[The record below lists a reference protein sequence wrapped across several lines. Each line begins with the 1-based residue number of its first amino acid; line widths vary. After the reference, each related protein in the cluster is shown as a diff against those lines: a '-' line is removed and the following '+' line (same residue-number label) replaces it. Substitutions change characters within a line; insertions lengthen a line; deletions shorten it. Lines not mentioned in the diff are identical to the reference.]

1 MNMMRDAYYAG
12 SWYPKDPK
20 ALRNL
25 VAEALLQ
32 TKEQK
37 HYQKGPYRF
46 AVLPHAGLF
55 YASTGIAPFF
65 TDGLQGV
72 ERILV
77 ISPSHYTNLPDNLL
91 VSAPLAGCRTPL
103 GDIPS
108 FSLKNAEDSW
118 FSAIQSEHALE
129 MVLPF
134 IAEQNTPVQVALA
147 MISHFSDA
155 EAIEKVAISILKEL
169 GRDALEQGRT
179 AIIASSDFTHYG
191 PRFGYTPYG
200 NRAVGMVKE
209 DDLSLAH
216 LLSEGRVEEAYAF
229 CAAKHSTVCG
239 YAAALLV
246 SFLAKKLKTKGWV
259 ADYYTSLDVAASQDA
274 NFVAYSTI
282 LWR

>member
-12 SWYPKDPK
+12 SWYPKDPET
-20 ALRNL
+20 LRKL
-25 VAEALLQ
+25 IAEAMLQ
-32 TKEQK
+32 TKKQK
-37 HYQKGPYRF
+37 RYQRGPYRF

-65 TDGLQGV
+65 ADGLEGV
-72 ERILV
+72 ERILI
-77 ISPSHYTNLPDNLL
+77 ISPSHYTNLPSNLL
-91 VSAPLAGCRTPL
+91 VSAPLSGCRTPL
-103 GDIPS
+103 GDLPS
-108 FSLKNAEDSW
+108 FSLQNAEPTW

-134 IAEQNTPVQVALA
+134 IADQNAPVQVALA
-147 MISHFSDA
+147 MINHFSDA
-155 EAIEKVAISILKEL
+155 EAIGKVATSLLDEL
-169 GRDALEQGRT
+169 GTDALETGRT
-179 AIIASSDFTHYG
+179 VIIASSDFTHYG

-200 NRAVGMVKE
+200 NRAVGMVRE

-216 LLSEGRVEEAYAF
+216 LLSEGRVEEAFAF

-246 SFLAKKLKTKGWV
+246 SFLAKNLKTKGWV

>member
-1 MNMMRDAYYAG
+1 MNMMRDAQYAG
-12 SWYPKDPK
+12 SWYPKDPEM
-20 ALRNL
+20 LRLL
-25 VAEALLQ
+25 VTESIEESKRRE
-32 TKEQK
+32 T
-37 HYQKGPYRF
+37 YQRGPYRF

-55 YASTGIAPFF
+55 YSSSGIAPFF
-65 TDGLQGV
+65 TAGLGPI

-77 ISPSHYTNLPDNLL
+77 ISPSHYATLPPNSI
-91 VSAPLAGCRTPL
+91 VSAPLSGSRTPL
-103 GDIPS
+103 GDVEAFNLGSAQPR
-108 FSLKNAEDSW
+108 W

-134 IAEQNTPVQVALA
+134 IAAQNSSVKVALA
-147 MISHFSDA
+147 MISHFTEA
-155 EAIEKVAISILKEL
+155 EAIEQLAGQLVEEL
-169 GRDALEQGRT
+169 GKEHLETGST

-200 NRAVGMVKE
+200 SRAEGKVKE

-216 LLSEGRVEEAYAF
+216 LLSEGRVSEALAF
-229 CAAKHSTVCG
+229 CTAKHSTVCG

-246 SFLAKKLKTKGWV
+246 SSLAKRFLCKGWV
-259 ADYYTSLDVAASQDA
+259 ADYYTSLDVSSSNEA